1 MKDRASSACAFAGVL
16 LLIVATLLPD
26 DWMPALPLFAGLAL
40 VAFSHVLTPCR
51 DQITQW
57 WRRRISRP

>member
-1 MKDRASSACAFAGVL
+1 MKDRASRACAFAGVL
-16 LLIVATLLPD
+16 LMALATLLPD
-26 DWMPALPLFAGLAL
+26 AWHPEVPLFAGLAL

-57 WRRRISRP
+57 WRQRISRP